1 MIYLDNAATTQ
12 IEETA
17 FNAMLPFLKGEY
29 GNASAVY
36 ELARNSKRAVFNARK
51 QCAALI
57 GAAPN
62 EVFFTSGGT
71 ESDNWALIGAYE
83 AWKKKSEK
91 QGDGSAV
98 LHISE
103 HITGDDE
110 AHRADKPGKAPGA
123 LGGHIITTAI
133 EHHAILRTAE
143 YLESLGVSV
152 TYLKPDSEGFINA
165 SQVLE
170 AVREDTFLVSV
181 MTANNEIGT
190 IEPVCEIADAVHSV
204 RKDILVHTDA
214 VQAYGQICLEKFAG
228 HVDLLSASSHKLG
241 GPKGVGMLYIRDGV
255 KIGPLVRGGMQESG
269 RRAGTENVAGIAGFG
284 VAAEHAFA
292 GLDAKIA
299 AETGLR
305 DRFIAK
311 IGNITG
317 VIINGP
323 YEKGDN
329 TGRLPGNISVCIK
342 GIEGESALIM
352 LDREGICASSGSAC
366 TSGAREPSHVLK
378 AIGRTDDEAKGSL
391 RFTLSHHNTE
401 EEIDRAA
408 AVLSEIVA
416 KLRERNRF

>member
-17 FNAMLPFLKGEY
+17 FGAMLPFLKGEY

-36 ELARNSKRAVFNARK
+36 ELARDSKRAVFNARK
-51 QCAALI
+51 QCAQLI

-62 EVFFTSGGT
+62 EIFFTSGGT
-71 ESDNWALIGAYE
+71 ESDNWSLIGAYE
-83 AWKKKSEK
+83 AWKKK
-91 QGDGSAV
+91 QGNGSA
-98 LHISE
+98 I
-103 HITGDDE
+103 
-110 AHRADKPGKAPGA
+110 PGSGRTP
-123 LGGHIITTAI
+123 GGHIITTAI

-152 TYLKPDSEGFINA
+152 TYLKPDVEGFISA

-214 VQAYGQICLEKFAG
+214 VQAYGQICLDTFAE

-241 GPKGVGMLYIRDGV
+241 GPKGVGMLFIRDG
-255 KIGPLVRGGMQESG
+255 IRFGPLLRGGMQESG

-284 VAAEHAFA
+284 AAAEASFA
-292 GLDAKIA
+292 GIDAKIGR
-299 AETGLR
+299 ETELR
-305 DRFIAK
+305 DRLLAK
-311 IGNITG
+311 ICDITG

-323 YEKGDN
+323 YEKCDFSK
-329 TGRLPGNISVCIK
+329 RLPGNISVCIK

-378 AIGRTDDEAKGSL
+378 AIGRADDEAKGSL

-401 EEIDRAA
+401 EETDRAA
-408 AVLSEIVA
+408 AVLSEIVS
-416 KLRERNRF
+416 KLRARNRF

>member
-12 IEETA
+12 IEETVLS
-17 FNAMLPFLKGEY
+17 AMLPFLKGEY

-51 QCAALI
+51 QCAAVI
-57 GAAPN
+57 GATTH

-83 AWKKKSEK
+83 AGKKK

-98 LHISE
+98 FRV
-103 HITGDDE
+103 DDSLSNVPGI
-110 AHRADKPGKAPGA
+110 RA
-123 LGGHIITTAI
+123 GHIITTAI

-152 TYLKPDSEGFINA
+152 TYLKPDSEGFINV

-170 AVREDTFLVSV
+170 AIREDTFLVSV

-190 IEPVCEIADAVHSV
+190 IEPVCEIADAVHGI
-204 RKDILVHTDA
+204 RKDILFHTDA
-214 VQAYGQICLEKFAG
+214 VQAYGQICLERFAS

-241 GPKGVGMLYIRDGV
+241 GPKGVGLLFVKDGV
-255 KIGPLVRGGMQESG
+255 RLGPFVRGGMQESG
-269 RRAGTENVAGIAGFG
+269 RRAGTENVAGIVGLG
-284 VAAEHAFA
+284 KAAEVSFA
-292 GLDAKIA
+292 GIDAKICK
-299 AETGLR
+299 ETSLR
-305 DRFIAK
+305 DRLIA
-311 IGNITG
+311 GLNNITG
-317 VIINGP
+317 VIINGY
-323 YEKGDN
+323 YETGDHSM
-329 TGRLPGNISVCIK
+329 RLPGNVSVCIE
-342 GIEGESALIM
+342 GINGESALIM

-366 TSGAREPSHVLK
+366 ASGAREPSHVLK
-378 AIGRTDDEAKGSL
+378 AIGRSDDEAKGSL

-401 EEIDRAA
+401 EEIDRA
-408 AVLSEIVA
+408 VSVISEIVS

>member
-17 FNAMLPFLKGEY
+17 LGAMLPFLKGEY

-51 QCAALI
+51 QCAQLI

-62 EVFFTSGGT
+62 EIFFTSGGT
-71 ESDNWALIGAYE
+71 ESDNWALIGTYD
-83 AWKKKSEK
+83 AWIKK
-91 QGDGSAV
+91 QGEACAV
-98 LHISE
+98 SCGADASVK
-103 HITGDDE
+103 TN
-110 AHRADKPGKAPGA
+110 ASVRASGMKPAA
-123 LGGHIITTAI
+123 GHIITTAI
-133 EHHAILRTAE
+133 EHHAVLRTAE

-152 TYLKPDSEGFINA
+152 TYLKPDGEGFINA
-165 SQVLE
+165 SQVIE

-190 IEPVCEIADAVHSV
+190 VEPVCEIADSVHAV

-214 VQAYGQICLEKFAG
+214 VQAYGQICLDAFAK

-241 GPKGVGMLYIRDGV
+241 GPKGVGMLYVRDGI
-255 KIGPLVRGGMQESG
+255 KLAPFIRGGMQESG

-284 VAAEHAFA
+284 AAAEASFA
-292 GLDAKIA
+292 GIDAKIGR
-299 AETGLR
+299 ETELR
-305 DRFIAK
+305 DRLLAK
-311 IGNITG
+311 ICDITG

-323 YEKGDN
+323 YEKGDFSK
-329 TGRLPGNISVCIK
+329 RLPGNISVCIK

-378 AIGRTDDEAKGSL
+378 AIGRADDEAKGSL

-401 EEIDRAA
+401 EETDRAA
-408 AVLSEIVA
+408 AVLSEIVS
-416 KLRERNRF
+416 KLRARNRF

>member
-51 QCAALI
+51 QCAQLI

-62 EVFFTSGGT
+62 EIFFTSGGT

-83 AWKKKSEK
+83 AWKKKK
-91 QGDGSAV
+91 
-98 LHISE
+98 SE
-103 HITGDDE
+103 HGDRSFV
-110 AHRADKPGKAPGA
+110 HSGQGYS
-123 LGGHIITTAI
+123 GHIITTAI
-133 EHHAILRTAE
+133 EHHAVLRFAE
-143 YLESLGVSV
+143 YLESQGVAVS
-152 TYLKPDSEGFINA
+152 YLKPDCEGFIKPA
-165 SQVLE
+165 QVLD
-170 AVREDTFLVSV
+170 AIREDTFLVSV

-190 IEPVCEIADAVHSV
+190 VEPVCEIADAVHGI

-214 VQAYGQICLEKFAG
+214 VQAYGQICLDGYAG
-228 HVDLLSASSHKLG
+228 HVDLLSASAHKLG

-255 KIGPLVRGGMQESG
+255 KFGPLIRGGMQESG
-269 RRAGTENVAGIAGFG
+269 RRAGTENVPGIVGFG
-284 VAAEHAFA
+284 AASETSFA
-292 GLDAKIA
+292 GLDAKIS
-299 AETGLR
+299 AETALR
-305 DRFIAK
+305 DRLLAK
-311 IGNITG
+311 IGDITD

-323 YEKGDN
+323 YVKGDSAK
-329 TGRLPGNISVCIK
+329 RLPGNISVCIR

-352 LDREGICASSGSAC
+352 LDRAGICASSGSAC

-378 AIGRTDDEAKGSL
+378 AIGRADDEAKGSL

-401 EEIDRAA
+401 EEIDKAA
-408 AVLSEIVA
+408 EVITEIVL

>member
-17 FNAMLPFLKGEY
+17 LGAMLPFLKGEY

-62 EVFFTSGGT
+62 EIFFTSGGT
-71 ESDNWALIGAYE
+71 ESDNWSLIGAYE
-83 AWKKKSEK
+83 AWKKK
-91 QGDGSAV
+91 QGNGSA
-98 LHISE
+98 I
-103 HITGDDE
+103 
-110 AHRADKPGKAPGA
+110 PGSGRTP
-123 LGGHIITTAI
+123 GGHIITTAI

-143 YLESLGVSV
+143 YLESFGVSV
-152 TYLKPDSEGFINA
+152 TYLKPDGEGFISA

-214 VQAYGQICLEKFAG
+214 VQAYGQICLDTFAD

-241 GPKGVGMLYIRDGV
+241 GPKGVGMLFIRDGIKFV
-255 KIGPLVRGGMQESG
+255 PLLRGGMQESG
-269 RRAGTENVAGIAGFG
+269 RRAGTENVAGIVGFG
-284 VAAEHAFA
+284 AAAEASFA
-292 GLDAKIA
+292 GIDAKINRKT
-299 AETGLR
+299 ELR
-305 DRFIAK
+305 DRLLAK
-311 IGNITG
+311 ICDITG

-323 YEKGDN
+323 YEKGDFSK
-329 TGRLPGNISVCIK
+329 RLPGNISVCIR
-342 GIEGESALIM
+342 GIEGEAALIM

-378 AIGRTDDEAKGSL
+378 AVGRTDDEAKGSL

-401 EEIDRAA
+401 EETDRT
-408 AVLSEIVA
+408 AVVLTEIVA
-416 KLRERNRF
+416 KLMERNRF

>member
-51 QCAALI
+51 QCASVI

-62 EVFFTSGGT
+62 EIFFTSGGT

-83 AWKKKSEK
+83 SWKKKQGK

-98 LHISE
+98 SHSTE
-103 HITGDDE
+103 DITSGDE
-110 AHRADKPGKAPGA
+110 TYRADDNGKSFGA
-123 LGGHIITTAI
+123 CGGHIITTAI
-133 EHHAILRTAE
+133 EHHAVLRTAE

-152 TYLKPDSEGFINA
+152 TYIKPDSEGFVNA
-165 SQVLE
+165 SQILE

-190 IEPVCEIADAVHSV
+190 IEPVCEIADAVHGV
-204 RKDILVHTDA
+204 RKDILFHTDA
-214 VQAYGQICLEKFAG
+214 VQAYGQICLDTFAK

-255 KIGPLVRGGMQESG
+255 RIGPFVRGGMQESG
-269 RRAGTENVAGIAGFG
+269 RRAGTENVAGIVGFG
-284 VAAEHAFA
+284 AAAEASFA
-292 GLDAKIA
+292 GIDAKISK
-299 AETGLR
+299 ETVLR
-305 DRFIAK
+305 DRLIAELSD
-311 IGNITG
+311 ITG

-323 YEKGDN
+323 YEKGDFSK
-329 TGRLPGNISVCIK
+329 RLPGNISVSIK

-366 TSGAREPSHVLK
+366 TSGVGVPSHVLK
-378 AIGRTDDEAKGSL
+378 AIGRVDDEAKGSL

-401 EEIDRAA
+401 EETDRAA
-408 AVLSEIVA
+408 TVLAEIIA

>member
-17 FNAMLPFLKGEY
+17 FGAMLPFLKGEY

-36 ELARNSKRAVFNARK
+36 ELARDSKRAVFNARK
-51 QCAALI
+51 QCAQLI

-62 EVFFTSGGT
+62 EIFFTSGGT
-71 ESDNWALIGAYE
+71 ESDNWSLIGAYE
-83 AWKKKSEK
+83 AWKKK
-91 QGDGSAV
+91 QGNGSA
-98 LHISE
+98 I
-103 HITGDDE
+103 
-110 AHRADKPGKAPGA
+110 PGSGRTP
-123 LGGHIITTAI
+123 GGHIITTAI

-152 TYLKPDSEGFINA
+152 TYLKPDVEGFISA

-214 VQAYGQICLEKFAG
+214 VQAYGQICLDTFAE

-241 GPKGVGMLYIRDGV
+241 GPKGVGMLFIRDG
-255 KIGPLVRGGMQESG
+255 IRFGPLLRGGMQESG

-284 VAAEHAFA
+284 AAAEASFA
-292 GLDAKIA
+292 GIDAKIGR
-299 AETGLR
+299 ETELR
-305 DRFIAK
+305 DRLLAK
-311 IGNITG
+311 ICDITG

-323 YEKGDN
+323 YKKGDFSK
-329 TGRLPGNISVCIK
+329 RLPGNISVCIK

-378 AIGRTDDEAKGSL
+378 AIGRADDEAKGSL

-401 EEIDRAA
+401 EETDRAA
-408 AVLSEIVA
+408 AVLSEIVS
-416 KLRERNRF
+416 KLRARNRF